1 MAIHM
6 KNKTMYGYPISSI
19 LFRIIGLIILS
30 LIIFY
35 INLSLPSYFIILSFL
50 SILISFY
57 IFIIRFRNNFSSI
70 RKRIIQEMIQQANL
84 TGDEKVLDVG
94 TGSGYAS
101 IHFAKELTTGFV
113 IGIDKY
119 DIKNEGFFHWF
130 INELKINFFGNS
142 LINAKE
148 NAVIENVEDN
158 ISFIKTDLIKS
169 FPFCQNIFNVILSS
183 QFLYCIPQ
191 NKLKEVMQEIDRVLS
206 NDGLLVFF
214 ESKQFMNWNIQDVKV
229 FFENNGYD
237 VNILSLHFL
246 SNKCIFVA
254 RKITL

>member
-1 MAIHM
+1 MATNM

-35 INLSLPSYFIILSFL
+35 INLSLPSYFIILSLL
-50 SILISFY
+50 SILIAFY
-57 IFIIRFRNNFSSI
+57 IFIIRFRNNFSTI
-70 RKRIIQEMIQQANL
+70 RKKIIQEMIQQANL
-84 TGDEKVLDVG
+84 IGNEKVLDIG

-101 IHFAKELTTGFV
+101 IHFAKELTTGIV
-113 IGIDKY
+113 IGIDKF
-119 DIKNEGFFHWF
+119 DIKNEGFLQWF
-130 INELKINFFGNS
+130 LDELKINFFGNS
-142 LINAKE
+142 LINARE
-148 NAVIENVEDN
+148 NAVIENVQNN
-158 ISFIKTDLIKS
+158 IGFMKTDLIKP
-169 FPFCQNIFNVILSS
+169 FPFSQNIFNVILSS

-191 NKLKEVMQEIDRVLS
+191 NKLKEVLKEIDRVLS

-229 FFENNGYD
+229 FFENKGYD
-237 VNILSLHFL
+237 VDILSFDYL